1 MNEHST
7 ELKTINFRFLN
18 EFHQKLSIKQLLFQ
32 LDLAEKKETRTWAFR
47 TESWLK
53 AGRLMI

>member
-32 LDLAEKKETRTWAFR
+32 LDLAEKKRKLEHGHS
-47 TESWLK
+47 EPNL
-53 AGRLMI
+53 G

>member
-32 LDLAEKKETRTWAFR
+32 LDLAEKK
-47 TESWLK
+47 
-53 AGRLMI
+53 GN